1 MDDEVLVVLVGL
13 CALVIGVA
21 VYVIRGLSLFPKTPD
36 ETPPVSTPGF
46 APSWAGFAFFGL
58 MVICMIGFSVWAVHV
73 MELQGRTAIR
83 VYGSVPIL
91 VGLVF
96 SALYFALKSLGV
108 RFWKKPKGAAV

>member
-1 MDDEVLVVLVGL
+1 MDEQLLAILVGL
-13 CALVIGVA
+13 GALVIGLA
-21 VYVIRGLSLFPKTPD
+21 VYVIRGLSLFPKTPG
-36 ETPPVSTPGF
+36 EAPPASTPGF
-46 APSWAGFAFFGL
+46 SPSGVGFAFFGL
-58 MVICMIGFSVWAVHV
+58 MVVCMIGFSVGAVHV

-108 RFWKKPKGAAV
+108 RFWKKPK

>member
-1 MDDEVLVVLVGL
+1 MDEQLLAILAGL
-13 CALVIGVA
+13 GALVIGLA
-21 VYVIRGLSLFPKTPD
+21 VYAIRGLSLFPKTPGQ
-36 ETPPVSTPGF
+36 TLPVSTAGF
-46 APSWAGFAFFGL
+46 APSAVGFAFFGL
-58 MVICMIGFSVWAVHV
+58 MVICMIGLSVWAVDI

-108 RFWKKPKGAAV
+108 RFWKKPQ

>member
-1 MDDEVLVVLVGL
+1 MDEQLLAILVGL
-13 CALVIGVA
+13 GALVIGLA
-21 VYVIRGLSLFPKTPD
+21 VYVIRGLSLFPKAPG

-46 APSWAGFAFFGL
+46 APSGVGFAFFGL
-58 MVICMIGFSVWAVHV
+58 MVICMIGFSVWAVHA

-108 RFWKKPKGAAV
+108 RFWKKPK